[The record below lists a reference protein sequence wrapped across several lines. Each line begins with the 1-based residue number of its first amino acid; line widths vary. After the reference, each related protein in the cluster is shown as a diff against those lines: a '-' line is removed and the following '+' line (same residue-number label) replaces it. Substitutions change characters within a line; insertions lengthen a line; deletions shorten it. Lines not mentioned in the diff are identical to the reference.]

1 MERCLNILGGRS
13 YAPRLLFDEGY
24 IRGDELV
31 LLTAAEA
38 CFDDIPDEEVV
49 EVDAVEALVVEEGIL
64 LRTDVD
70 EAKASLE
77 GIDLPADEAVVKLFA
92 EDEGG
97 LVLGQIDM
105 TDDLHLGRLE
115 RVLYA
120 QRDLGLGAC
129 GELYGLGG
137 RGGSISLWP

>member
-1 MERCLNILGGRS
+1 ME
-13 YAPRLLFDEGY
+13 EG
-24 IRGDELV
+24 V
-31 LLTAAEA
+31 LLH
-38 CFDDIPDEEVV
+38 
-49 EVDAVEALVVEEGIL
+49 
-64 LRTDVD
+64 TDVD
-70 EAKASLE
+70 EAKACLE
-77 GIDLPADEAVVKLFA
+77 GIDLPTDEAVVKLFA

-115 RVLYA
+115 RVVYA

-137 RGGSISLWP
+137 RGGSISSALTRAVGSSELFTVAGSMGRVRACGAW